1 MTEWS
6 TVEHWLA
13 EWARWMRRDEVGRGY
28 PSRAA
33 GLATGGASEH
43 FDDLVERADLITVRA
58 VDAAVRSLSHELQAA
73 VAHVWLAAV
82 YRLRRPAMVAYQEAL
97 GLLEVEMRKR
107 GVL

>member
-1 MTEWS
+1 
-6 TVEHWLA
+6 
-13 EWARWMRRDEVGRGY
+13 
-28 PSRAA
+28 
-33 GLATGGASEH
+33 
-43 FDDLVERADLITVRA
+43 